1 MTRARQ
7 LATSAV
13 RTLAP
18 VLAVL
23 FALAVSGLV
32 LLLIG
37 ESPVGTFAAMLRYS
51 SRLDSI
57 VSILN
62 RAIPLFLAGLAVA
75 AGFRMGLFN
84 IGVEGQY
91 RISALV
97 AAYTGAV
104 VTLPTGI
111 HLVFVAL
118 VGAVVG
124 GLWALIAGALKVY
137 RGVHEVISTIMLNFI
152 ATGLAAYLLAEHF
165 REPAIPGDLQIKT
178 AELPPSALM
187 PTLNWF
193 LEALG
198 LEVRRGTH
206 LQGFLL
212 VAILIGVAFW
222 FLLSRTRFGYDLRA
236 SGVNPPAAQ
245 ASGVD
250 QGRMVLKVMF
260 LSGGLAGLVGVS
272 QLVGFFHRYTIDFPV
287 GLGFAGIAVALLGR
301 NKAVG
306 VALAALLFAFLD
318 RSAQILDLEDVP
330 KEITTIVQGVI
341 ILAVVIAGE
350 IARRAARTQDA
361 VAVAEETGEPAAT
374 GAAS

>member
-1 MTRARQ
+1 MTRTRQ
-7 LATSAV
+7 LATSAI

-104 VTLPTGI
+104 VTLPTGV

-165 REPAIPGDLQIKT
+165 REPAVPGDLQIKT

-187 PTLNWF
+187 PTLNWL

-212 VAILIGVAFW
+212 VAILVGLAFW
-222 FLLSRTRFGYDLRA
+222 FLLARTRFGYDLRA
-236 SGVNPPAAQ
+236 SGVNPTAAQ

-260 LSGGLAGLVGVS
+260 LSGALAGLVGVS

-350 IARRAARTQDA
+350 IARRAARTQEA
-361 VAVAEETGEPAAT
+361 VAVAEETGEPAAS